1 MRHDRGEADHQQH
14 RQPDRHAEEAVQR
27 EAEIDEDEQADGND
41 IEQLGSLRREEMEG
55 EAAKPDGQH
64 EEDQEIMIGAALL
77 ARAPQQE
84 LEPDQRGKQKGD
96 IAEGVDRLGQ
106 QRVAAAALAI
116 AEDMLAEVHG
126 PHPFDP
132 LLQERGLPRRRF
144 HRRTF
149 RVHLFCGVHR
159 KDHASMFSAKP
170 WR

>member
-1 MRHDRGEADHQQH
+1 
-14 RQPDRHAEEAVQR
+14 
-27 EAEIDEDEQADGND
+27 
-41 IEQLGSLRREEMEG
+41 
-55 EAAKPDGQH
+55 
-64 EEDQEIMIGAALL
+64 MIGAALL
-77 ARAPQQE
+77 AGTPQQE
-84 LEPDQRGKQKGD
+84 LEPDQSGKQKGD
-96 IAEGVDRLGQ
+96 IADDVDGLCQ
-106 QRVAAAALAI
+106 QRLAGAALAI

-149 RVHLFCGVHR
+149 RVHLFCGINR